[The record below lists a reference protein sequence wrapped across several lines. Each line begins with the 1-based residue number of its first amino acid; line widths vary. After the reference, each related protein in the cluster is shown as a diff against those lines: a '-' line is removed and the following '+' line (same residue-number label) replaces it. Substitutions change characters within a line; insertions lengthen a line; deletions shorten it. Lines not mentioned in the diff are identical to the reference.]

1 MRTLSFILFLTLFT
15 VIALDGSELEY
26 DEDFDDNE
34 EPEDAEYSLGSEQ
47 EEEYIYE
54 QGQESLSTRLSD
66 YRTHVSKSRFLTLLQ
81 ELQKFQ

>member
-1 MRTLSFILFLTLFT
+1 MRTLSFILFLTLLT

-34 EPEDAEYSLGSEQ
+34 EPEDAEYSLGFEQ

-54 QGQESLSTRLSD
+54 
-66 YRTHVSKSRFLTLLQ
+66 
-81 ELQKFQ
+81 